1 MEQLYTCWGEN
12 LDQDHILMEYPR
24 PLLVRDSYLNLN
36 GYWDYAFTK
45 EYKQPEKYDG
55 KILVPFSPEAVLSG
69 VNRQLQPDEYLWY
82 HRVITEAELDELE
95 KKELF
100 SPRTLSEQ
108 NVSKQD
114 NLETC
119 NQENSKGNEND
130 STETKEKRILL
141 HFGAVDQACRV
152 FVNGKNAGAHT
163 GGYLPFELDITEYL
177 HAGENELLVAVKDL
191 SDTSY
196 HARGKQKLKSGG
208 MFYTAQSGIWQTV
221 WMECVPKQYI
231 CSVETKPD
239 LEKGVI
245 KIKVNTGKNS
255 GRKAKDS
262 EKEINSTE
270 TIIEI
275 QEPKIYKEPMQ
286 MPHDVLEKQ
295 IEEQHKDSSCESDS
309 RSEYADRTILQT
321 ATGVSDTWIQIPL
334 KELKLWN
341 CETPYL
347 YYFTVTMG
355 EDQIVS
361 YFAMR
366 EFSLVNQ
373 MLNQENNKESNEK
386 INNNKIQEE
395 QKGNVIQRWNA
406 KLKEATEKSKQK
418 EKNQTKNIDVPRI
431 CLNGEIQFQNGVLD
445 QGYWPDGLY
454 TAPSDEAFIFD
465 IEEMKKTGFNMVRK
479 HLKIEPQRWYY
490 HCDRLGIVVWQDMVN
505 GGSSYKHWF
514 VTYLATLMSWLKI
527 PMRDI
532 YPRLLSRETRAGRH
546 EFVREMKETARLL
559 KGHPSIAAWV
569 IFNEGWGQFQTEDM
583 TRILREEDPE
593 RLIDQASGWFDQGGG
608 DFSSLHNYFFKMFIR
623 TEEKRAS
630 VLSEFG
636 GYSYRVEG
644 HSACPKLYG
653 YGSSCKTVKELNRRY
668 EDRVKK
674 MRELI
679 PKGLCASVYTQW
691 SDIEEEVNG
700 VYTYDRKVR
709 KIKESID

>member
-12 LDQDHILMEYPR
+12 LDRDHVLIEYPR

-45 EYKQPEKYDG
+45 EYKQPERYEG

-82 HRVITEAELDELE
+82 HRVITEEELGELG
-95 KKELF
+95 KNELF
-100 SPRTLSEQ
+100 SAGNLREQ
-108 NVSKQD
+108 NGSKQD
-114 NLETC
+114 TLENC
-119 NQENSKGNEND
+119 NQKASKRNEND
-130 STETKEKRILL
+130 SAKIRKKRILL

-196 HARGKQKLKSGG
+196 HARGKQKLKSEG

-221 WMECVPKQYI
+221 WMECVPQQYI
-231 CSVETKPD
+231 RSVETKSD

-245 KIKVNTGKNS
+245 KIKVNTGKHS
-255 GRKAKDS
+255 KEVMIEIREPEIYKDS
-262 EKEINSTE
+262 
-270 TIIEI
+270 
-275 QEPKIYKEPMQ
+275 MR
-286 MPHDVLEKQ
+286 MPQDVV
-295 IEEQHKDSSCESDS
+295 ESMAIFQ
-309 RSEYADRTILQT
+309 R
-321 ATGVSDTWIQIPL
+321 ATGVSDTWIEIPL
-334 KELKLWN
+334 KTFKLWN

-366 EFSLVNQ
+366 EFSL
-373 MLNQENNKESNEK
+373 
-386 INNNKIQEE
+386 I
-395 QKGNVIQRWNA
+395 
-406 KLKEATEKSKQK
+406 KQK
-418 EKNQTKNIDVPRI
+418 EVPRI
-431 CLNGEIQFQNGVLD
+431 CLNGEAQFQNGVLD

-465 IEEMKKTGFNMVRK
+465 LEEMKKTGFNMVRK

-490 HCDRLGIVVWQDMVN
+490 HCDRLGMVVWQDMVN
-505 GGSSYKHWF
+505 GGSCYKHWF
-514 VTYLATLMSWLKI
+514 VTYLATLMSWMKI
-527 PMRDI
+527 SMRDI
-532 YPRLLSRETRAGRH
+532 YPKLLSRETRAGRH
-546 EFVREMKETARLL
+546 EFVREMKETVQLL

-583 TRILREEDPE
+583 TRILRKEDPD

-608 DFSSLHNYFFKMFIR
+608 DFSSLHNYFFKLFIR

-653 YGSSCKTVKELNRRY
+653 YGICRNEKDLNHRY
-668 EDRVKK
+668 QDRGKK

-679 PKGLCASVYTQW
+679 PEGLCASVYTQW

>member
-12 LDQDHILMEYPR
+12 LDRDHVLMEYPR

-82 HRVITEAELDELE
+82 HRVITEEELE
-95 KKELF
+95 ELGKNELF
-100 SPRTLSEQ
+100 SAENSSEQ
-108 NVSKQD
+108 NGSKQD
-114 NLETC
+114 ALKSC
-119 NQENSKGNEND
+119 NQEDSKGNEND
-130 STETKEKRILL
+130 STEIRKKRVLL

-163 GGYLPFELDITEYL
+163 GGYLPLELDITEYL

-221 WMECVPKQYI
+221 WMECVPQRYI
-231 CSVETKPD
+231 HSVETKPD

-245 KIKVNTGKNS
+245 KIKVNTGKHS
-255 GRKAKDS
+255 EEAMIEIREPEIYKDS
-262 EKEINSTE
+262 
-270 TIIEI
+270 
-275 QEPKIYKEPMQ
+275 MR
-286 MPHDVLEKQ
+286 MPQDVV
-295 IEEQHKDSSCESDS
+295 ESMAIFQ
-309 RSEYADRTILQT
+309 R
-321 ATGVSDTWIQIPL
+321 ATGVSDTWIEIPL
-334 KELKLWN
+334 KTFKLWN

-347 YYFTVTMG
+347 YYFTVTIG

-366 EFSLVNQ
+366 EFSL
-373 MLNQENNKESNEK
+373 
-386 INNNKIQEE
+386 I
-395 QKGNVIQRWNA
+395 
-406 KLKEATEKSKQK
+406 KQK
-418 EKNQTKNIDVPRI
+418 EIPRI
-431 CLNGEIQFQNGVLD
+431 CLNGEVQFQNGVLD

-454 TAPSDEAFIFD
+454 TAPSDAAFIFD
-465 IEEMKKTGFNMVRK
+465 LEEMKKTGFNMVRK

-490 HCDRLGIVVWQDMVN
+490 HCDRLGMVVWQDMVN
-505 GGSSYKHWF
+505 GGSYYKHWF
-514 VTYLATLMSWLKI
+514 VTYLATLMSWMKI
-527 PMRDI
+527 SMRDI

-546 EFVREMKETARLL
+546 EFVREMKETVQLL

-583 TRILREEDPE
+583 TRILREEDPD

-608 DFSSLHNYFFKMFIR
+608 DFSSLHNYFFKLFIR

-636 GYSYRVEG
+636 GYSCRVEG

-653 YGSSCKTVKELNRRY
+653 YGICKNEKDLNRRY
-668 EDRVKK
+668 QDRVKK
-674 MRELI
+674 MRGLI
-679 PKGLCASVYTQW
+679 PEGLCASVYTQW

>member
-12 LDQDHILMEYPR
+12 LDRDHVLMEYPR

-45 EYKQPEKYDG
+45 EYKQPERYDG

-82 HRVITEAELDELE
+82 HRVITEEKLEELG
-95 KKELF
+95 KNELF
-100 SPRTLSEQ
+100 SARNSSEQ
-108 NVSKQD
+108 NGSKQD
-114 NLETC
+114 THEVC
-119 NQENSKGNEND
+119 NQEDGKGNENN
-130 STETKEKRILL
+130 STKIRKKRVLL

-163 GGYLPFELDITEYL
+163 GGYLPVELDITEYL
-177 HAGENELLVAVKDL
+177 HEGENELLVAVKDL

-221 WMECVPKQYI
+221 WMECVPQRYI
-231 CSVETKPD
+231 HSVETKPD

-245 KIKVNTGKNS
+245 KIKVNTGKHS
-255 GRKAKDS
+255 KEVMIEIREPEIYKDS
-262 EKEINSTE
+262 
-270 TIIEI
+270 
-275 QEPKIYKEPMQ
+275 MR
-286 MPHDVLEKQ
+286 MPQDVV
-295 IEEQHKDSSCESDS
+295 ESMAIFQ
-309 RSEYADRTILQT
+309 R
-321 ATGVSDTWIQIPL
+321 ATGVSDTWIEIPL
-334 KELKLWN
+334 KTFKLWN

-366 EFSLVNQ
+366 EFSL
-373 MLNQENNKESNEK
+373 
-386 INNNKIQEE
+386 I
-395 QKGNVIQRWNA
+395 
-406 KLKEATEKSKQK
+406 KQK
-418 EKNQTKNIDVPRI
+418 EVPRI
-431 CLNGEIQFQNGVLD
+431 CLNGEVQFQNGVLD

-465 IEEMKKTGFNMVRK
+465 LEEMKKTGFNMVRK

-490 HCDRLGIVVWQDMVN
+490 HCDRLGMVVWQDMVN
-505 GGSSYKHWF
+505 GGSCYKHWF
-514 VTYLATLMSWLKI
+514 VTYLATLMSWMKI
-527 PMRDI
+527 SMRDI
-532 YPRLLSRETRAGRH
+532 YPKLLSRETRAGRH
-546 EFVREMKETARLL
+546 EFVREMKETVQLL

-583 TRILREEDPE
+583 TRILREEDPD

-608 DFSSLHNYFFKMFIR
+608 DFSSLHNYFFKLFIR

-653 YGSSCKTVKELNRRY
+653 YGICRNEKDLNRRY
-668 EDRVKK
+668 QDRGKK
-674 MRELI
+674 MRGLI
-679 PKGLCASVYTQW
+679 PEGLCASVYTQW

>member
-12 LDQDHILMEYPR
+12 LDRDHVLMEYPR

-45 EYKQPEKYDG
+45 EYKQPERYEG

-82 HRVITEAELDELE
+82 HRVITEEELGELG
-95 KKELF
+95 KNELF
-100 SPRTLSEQ
+100 SAGNLREQ
-108 NVSKQD
+108 NGSKQD
-114 NLETC
+114 TLENC
-119 NQENSKGNEND
+119 NQKASKRNEND
-130 STETKEKRILL
+130 SAKIRKKRILL

-221 WMECVPKQYI
+221 WMECVPQQYI
-231 CSVETKPD
+231 RSVETKPD

-245 KIKVNTGKNS
+245 KIKVNTGKHS
-255 GRKAKDS
+255 KEVMIEIREPEIYKDS
-262 EKEINSTE
+262 
-270 TIIEI
+270 
-275 QEPKIYKEPMQ
+275 MR
-286 MPHDVLEKQ
+286 MPQDVV
-295 IEEQHKDSSCESDS
+295 ESMAIFQ
-309 RSEYADRTILQT
+309 R
-321 ATGVSDTWIQIPL
+321 ATGVSDTWIEIPL
-334 KELKLWN
+334 KTFKLWN

-347 YYFTVTMG
+347 YYFTVTIG

-366 EFSLVNQ
+366 EFSL
-373 MLNQENNKESNEK
+373 
-386 INNNKIQEE
+386 I
-395 QKGNVIQRWNA
+395 
-406 KLKEATEKSKQK
+406 KQK
-418 EKNQTKNIDVPRI
+418 EVPRI
-431 CLNGEIQFQNGVLD
+431 CLNGEAQFQNGVLD

-465 IEEMKKTGFNMVRK
+465 LEEMKKTGFNMVRK

-490 HCDRLGIVVWQDMVN
+490 HCDRLGMVVWQDMVN
-505 GGSSYKHWF
+505 GGSCYKHWF
-514 VTYLATLMSWLKI
+514 VTYLATLMSWMKI
-527 PMRDI
+527 SMRDI
-532 YPRLLSRETRAGRH
+532 YPKLLSRETRAGRH
-546 EFVREMKETARLL
+546 EFVREMKETVQLL
-559 KGHPSIAAWV
+559 KRHPSIAAWV

-583 TRILREEDPE
+583 TRILRKEDPD

-608 DFSSLHNYFFKMFIR
+608 DFSSLHNYFFKLFIR

-636 GYSYRVEG
+636 GYSCRVEG

-653 YGSSCKTVKELNRRY
+653 YGICRNEKDLNRRY
-668 EDRVKK
+668 QDRGKK
-674 MRELI
+674 MRGLI
-679 PKGLCASVYTQW
+679 PEGLCASVYTQW